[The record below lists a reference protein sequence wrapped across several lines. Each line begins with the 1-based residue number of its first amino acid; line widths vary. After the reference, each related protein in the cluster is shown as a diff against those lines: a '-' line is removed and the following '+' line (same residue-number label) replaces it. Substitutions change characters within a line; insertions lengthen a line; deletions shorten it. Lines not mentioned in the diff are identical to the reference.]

1 MGTSTNYSAPPNWG
15 PIKSA
20 VTRAGGTFTAQK
32 MGEMVGSLVGAM
44 SGAGR
49 GGFGGGARGG
59 GAGGGARGTAQALGG
74 FLSTVAESG
83 LAAALQSVSLG
94 SLDGKSPEE
103 IAFALLDALCGPGS
117 TIDDVDL
124 RNALSALLEKL
135 LDGATDFAAAEQGL
149 RDAAT
154 SLDQVLADL
163 FGNYIFERFQ
173 TTMYAKLEA
182 KIGAGA
188 SACMESLRDYIH
200 GQLQLEGA
208 QRDLTKFDWAG
219 AAGAGLVNEILQ
231 RTFAVFSVS

>member
-1 MGTSTNYSAPPNWG
+1 MGTSTNYSAPPNWA
-15 PIKSA
+15 PTKRV
-20 VTRAGGTFTAQK
+20 VTSTGGSFTTDK
-32 MGEMVGSLVGAM
+32 MEKMASSFVDAM

-59 GAGGGARGTAQALGG
+59 GTGGGARGTAQALGA

-83 LAAALQSVSLG
+83 LAAALQSVGLG

-103 IAFALLDALCGPGS
+103 IALALLDALCGPGS

-124 RNALSALLEKL
+124 RSALSALLEEL
-135 LDGATDFAAAEQGL
+135 LNNAADFAAAEQQL

-154 SLDQVLADL
+154 SLEQIIMNL

-182 KIGAGA
+182 KIGAAA
-188 SACMESLRDYIH
+188 SACMDSLRDYIR
-200 GQLQLEGA
+200 GQLRLEGA
-208 QRDLTKFDWAG
+208 QRDLTKIDWAG
-219 AAGAGLVNEILQ
+219 AAGAALVNEILE
-231 RTFAVFSVS
+231 RTLAVFSVP